1 MLYCKKQGEEATVM
15 PNDSF
20 SFISERLYALMDEK
34 YKKFQCSL
42 IPTVDPGRVLGVR
55 VPELRKIAR
64 EFWSAGQTSEFMR
77 TLPHKTY
84 EEDNIHG
91 FLIERITDFDKA
103 ICELDIFLPYVDN
116 WATCDMVRPKILKKN
131 YCALYRKAS
140 EWISSGRTY
149 TVRYAV
155 GVLMSFRR
163 DDMDGTEDLELVSSI
178 KSDEYYVQMMIAW
191 FFSVALVKRYDDAL
205 KYLEERLLDKTVH
218 NLAIKKAVESRR
230 IPAEQKI
237 YLKTLKRL

>member
-1 MLYCKKQGEEATVM
+1 M

-42 IPTVDPGRVLGVR
+42 IPTVDPERVLGVR

-103 ICELDIFLPYVDN
+103 ICELDIFCRTWITGQHAIWYD
-116 WATCDMVRPKILKKN
+116 RRYLKKTIARCIAKLRN
-131 YCALYRKAS
+131 GSQADAHIPCGMPSALLCLS
-140 EWISSGRTY
+140 DVTIWTGR
-149 TVRYAV
+149 
-155 GVLMSFRR
+155 
-163 DDMDGTEDLELVSSI
+163 
-178 KSDEYYVQMMIAW
+178 
-191 FFSVALVKRYDDAL
+191 
-205 KYLEERLLDKTVH
+205 
-218 NLAIKKAVESRR
+218 
-230 IPAEQKI
+230 
-237 YLKTLKRL
+237 KTLSWFHR

>member
-42 IPTVDPGRVLGVR
+42 IPTVDPERVLGVR

-103 ICELDIFLPYVDN
+103 ICELDIFCRTWITGQHAIWYD
-116 WATCDMVRPKILKKN
+116 RRYLKK
-131 YCALYRKAS
+131 LLR
-140 EWISSGRTY
+140 
-149 TVRYAV
+149 AV
-155 GVLMSFRR
+155 SQSFG
-163 DDMDGTEDLELVSSI
+163 MD
-178 KSDEYYVQMMIAW
+178 
-191 FFSVALVKRYDDAL
+191 
-205 KYLEERLLDKTVH
+205 
-218 NLAIKKAVESRR
+218 
-230 IPAEQKI
+230 
-237 YLKTLKRL
+237 LKRTHIYRAVCRRRSYVFQT

>member
-116 WATCDMVRPKILKKN
+116 WATCDIVRPKILKKTIARCIAKLRN
-131 YCALYRKAS
+131 GSQADAHIPCGMPSALLCLS
-140 EWISSGRTY
+140 DVTIWTGR
-149 TVRYAV
+149 
-155 GVLMSFRR
+155 
-163 DDMDGTEDLELVSSI
+163 
-178 KSDEYYVQMMIAW
+178 
-191 FFSVALVKRYDDAL
+191 
-205 KYLEERLLDKTVH
+205 
-218 NLAIKKAVESRR
+218 
-230 IPAEQKI
+230 
-237 YLKTLKRL
+237 KTLSWFHR